1 MKRTFG
7 ITAVCMLPVIAAGI
21 TGAAQQSGG
30 GAERTATSR
39 EITLL
44 VPGGIRAAAEQLV
57 PDFERKTGY
66 TVKTTFGNGNGTKQ
80 QIARG
85 DAFDVSIL
93 QPPYPDVLASGHV
106 VTGSATPIASII
118 LGLAV
123 RKGAPRPDISTPEAV
138 RRTLAAARSIGYPD
152 AANGSAAGA
161 RLDGLLRTMGLTEQM
176 EPKITRGVGA
186 AGAMA
191 LVARG
196 NAEIGFTWLSE
207 MVDPGVDVVG
217 PLPREMSEPEA
228 MVGFISTHAKDP
240 AAARALLDYF
250 TSAEAAAVYTA
261 RRMQPDR
268 R

>member
-1 MKRTFG
+1 MMSKSFLG
-7 ITAVCMLPVIAAGI
+7 ILLAIAAGSACAVPQ
-21 TGAAQQSGG
+21 TGDD
-30 GAERTATSR
+30 AERTAKGV

-57 PDFERKTGY
+57 PDFEHKTGY
-66 TVKTTFGNGNGTKQ
+66 TVTMTVGNGNGTRQ

-85 DAFDVSIL
+85 EAFDVSIL

-106 VTGSATPIASII
+106 VTDSATPIASII
-118 LGLAV
+118 MGVAV
-123 RKGAPRPDISTPEAV
+123 RKGAPTPDVSTPEAV
-138 RRTLAAARSIGYPD
+138 RRTLVAATSISYPN

-191 LVARG
+191 LVAKG
-196 NAEIGFTWLSE
+196 DAEIGLTWLSE
-207 MVDPGVDVVG
+207 IVDPGVDVVG
-217 PLPREMSEPEA
+217 PLPLEMSEPEA

-240 AAARALLDYF
+240 VAARALLDYF
-250 TSAEAAAVYTA
+250 TSAEAAEVYRA